1 VSDKG
6 TSTSVG
12 AGVRVGWTGKVLPGV
27 SLGATWASKVKGKF
41 DEYKGLFAN
50 GGEFD
55 VPENYAVG
63 VAVQPSSDWSL
74 GADVQTI
81 RYSKVAA
88 VGNSIAGLLQGTPLG
103 AANGPGFGWR
113 DLTVVKLAAAYKVD
127 TNLTVRGGYSHARQP
142 VPAGETFFNILAPG
156 VLQDHFTLG
165 ATLGN
170 TQPNASGGEWS
181 GFLAYAPSKT
191 ISGSN
196 SIPPGFP
203 PGGFGGGNANIR
215 LKETIIGVSYGWKL

>member
-1 VSDKG
+1 
-6 TSTSVG
+6 VG

-55 VPENYAVG
+55 VPENYALG
-63 VAVQPSSDWSL
+63 VAVLPSSDWSL

-81 RYSKVAA
+81 RYS
-88 VGNSIAGLLQGTPLG
+88 
-103 AANGPGFGWR
+103 
-113 DLTVVKLAAAYKVD
+113 
-127 TNLTVRGGYSHARQP
+127 HARQP
-142 VPAGETFFNILAPG
+142 DPAGETFFNILAPG